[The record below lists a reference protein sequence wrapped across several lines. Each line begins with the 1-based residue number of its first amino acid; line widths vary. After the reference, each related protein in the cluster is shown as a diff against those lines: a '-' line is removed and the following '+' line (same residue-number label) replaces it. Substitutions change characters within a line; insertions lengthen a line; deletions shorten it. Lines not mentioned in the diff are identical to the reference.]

1 MLFKQRQ
8 SQYKGKSWIL
18 AILVPVD
25 SNMKAII
32 VPLLAIS
39 ATPDNIL
46 CLRKDG
52 KRRNGGQMYCFL
64 TLKQG
69 NECIYCH

>member
-1 MLFKQRQ
+1 MITMLFKQRQ
-8 SQYKGKSWIL
+8 SQYKWKSWIL

-39 ATPDNIL
+39 
-46 CLRKDG
+46 
-52 KRRNGGQMYCFL
+52 
-64 TLKQG
+64 
-69 NECIYCH
+69 